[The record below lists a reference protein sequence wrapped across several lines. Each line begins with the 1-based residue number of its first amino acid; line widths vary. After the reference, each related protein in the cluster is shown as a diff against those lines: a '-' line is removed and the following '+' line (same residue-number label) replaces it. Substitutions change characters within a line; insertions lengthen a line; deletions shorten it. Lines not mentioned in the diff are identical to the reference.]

1 MIYFLSEYLFRDLHK
16 ITYKTNTID
25 TLFPINNIITNDINT
40 IIISLERDVGRR
52 NKLKYKLPSSGLKNI
67 RYIKGVDGDTDLD
80 KYKFY
85 VQPDSDINTGEIGCF
100 LSHYSVWNTI
110 VKNKT
115 DYTLVLED
123 DATFRSNFNNYLN
136 MITDNFNK
144 IDFDIIL
151 LACWRQTPF
160 SKKYND
166 FLKYYSDSTNAHSY
180 IITFNGAKKLINS
193 NCLHNIVPT
202 DDFVRIISSPNN
214 IFNVNDFTI
223 LQTNYDICNQ
233 EGRQLYQSNIIDK
246 PIYNAIR

>member
-1 MIYFLSEYLFRDLHK
+1 
-16 ITYKTNTID
+16 
-25 TLFPINNIITNDINT
+25 
-40 IIISLERDVGRR
+40 
-52 NKLKYKLPSSGLKNI
+52 
-67 RYIKGVDGDTDLD
+67 
-80 KYKFY
+80 
-85 VQPDSDINTGEIGCF
+85 
-100 LSHYSVWNTI
+100 
-110 VKNKT
+110 
-115 DYTLVLED
+115 
-123 DATFRSNFNNYLN
+123 

-166 FLKYYSDSTNAHSY
+166 FLKYYSDSTNTHSY

-202 DDFVRIISSPNN
+202 DDFFRIISSPNN

>member
-1 MIYFLSEYLFRDLHK
+1 
-16 ITYKTNTID
+16 
-25 TLFPINNIITNDINT
+25 
-40 IIISLERDVGRR
+40 
-52 NKLKYKLPSSGLKNI
+52 
-67 RYIKGVDGDTDLD
+67 
-80 KYKFY
+80 
-85 VQPDSDINTGEIGCF
+85 
-100 LSHYSVWNTI
+100 
-110 VKNKT
+110 
-115 DYTLVLED
+115 
-123 DATFRSNFNNYLN
+123 
-136 MITDNFNK
+136 MITDNFNR

-151 LACWRQTPF
+151 LACWRLTPF

-202 DDFVRIISSPNN
+202 DDFFRIISSPNN

-233 EGRQLYQSNIIDK
+233 EVRQLYKSNIVDK